1 MNLPVEVIEAVRG
14 NRCLLFVGSRASAE
28 AAELADERYP
38 EAGAL
43 ARDLG
48 WRKPKPIPGQKPK
61 PVVPSVTE
69 GAAAYEASNGRA
81 ALVGHLREQLAAPV
95 PPSPA
100 HGVAV
105 RRFPL
110 SFTTAFDDLL
120 ERAAADADARLDV
133 LARGDRI
140 PDPEPGRATLV
151 RLRGELARPD
161 TLLLTRADFA
171 ARPLGADVRKQMR
184 TLLRNNVVFFV
195 GYRPDEEEFELLFE
209 ELSEC
214 YGGELPRCHMAVAQS
229 SSGAAIDDYLWQ
241 KWVWRGLLLFTAD
254 PAECLEA
261 LGRELA

>member
-14 NRCLLFVGSRASAE
+14 GRCLLFVGSRASAE
-28 AAELADERYP
+28 AAELVDDTYP
-38 EAGAL
+38 EASAV

-69 GAAAYEASNGRA
+69 GAGAYEAANGRGG
-81 ALVGHLREQLAAPV
+81 LVSFLREQLSVSAA
-95 PPSPA
+95 PSPA
-100 HGVAV
+100 HSAAV
-105 RRFPL
+105 RRFRL
-110 SFTTAFDDLL
+110 IFTTAFDDLID
-120 ERAAADADARLDV
+120 RAAADAGARLDI
-133 LARGDRI
+133 LSRGDRI
-140 PDPEPGRATLV
+140 PEPEAGRSTLV

-171 ARPLGADVRKQMR
+171 ARPLGADYRKQMR

-229 SSGAAIDDYLWQ
+229 PSGAAIDDYLWQ

-254 PAECLEA
+254 PTECLEA
-261 LGRELA
+261 LEKELA

>member
-14 NRCLLFVGSRASAE
+14 NRCVLFLGPHASAE
-28 AAELADERYP
+28 AAELADGTYP

-69 GAAAYEASNGRA
+69 GAAAYEATHGRGGLVEFLRGQLTVA
-81 ALVGHLREQLAAPV
+81 AA
-95 PPSPA
+95 PSPA
-100 HGVAV
+100 HAVAV

-110 SFTTAFDDLL
+110 LFTTALDDLV
-120 ERAAADADARLDV
+120 ERAAASAGTRLDV
-133 LARGDRI
+133 VARGDRI
-140 PDPEPGRATLV
+140 PDAEAGRSTLV
-151 RLRGELARPD
+151 RFRGDLSRPES
-161 TLLLTRADFA
+161 LLLTRADFA
-171 ARPLGADVRKQMR
+171 ARPLGADQRKQMR

-195 GYRPDEEEFELLFE
+195 GFRQDEEEFELLFE

-229 SSGAAIDDYLWQ
+229 GSGAAIDDYLWQ

-254 PAECLEA
+254 PTECLEA
-261 LGRELA
+261 LDRELA